1 MLDIMKTNGIVDFL
15 GNITIYMN
23 DNLSEDIDNLSE
35 DIIDYFFI
43 NGEYAYID
51 NKDTL
56 WCEIDGFNI
65 TFIY

>member
-1 MLDIMKTNGIVDFL
+1 MIFL

-23 DNLSEDIDNLSE
+23 DILSE
-35 DIIDYFFI
+35 DIINYFFI
-43 NGEYAYID
+43 NGKYAYID
-51 NKDTL
+51 NEDTL